1 LRELLG
7 YNLSIAVA
15 VGFITLAGVARKTG
29 VVMLLYLDHAWKVA
43 ARGER
48 GPSRAELARAIE

>member
-15 VGFITLAGVARKTG
+15 VGFITLAGVAR
-29 VVMLLYLDHAWKVA
+29 
-43 ARGER
+43 R